1 MRDGRHSS
9 NTMAM
14 EMEPRAVGGAGG
26 GQPPVAARAAPSLRT
41 AVFETA
47 SGNGSGLLARFCG
60 AASLVTILLSI
71 VFFCAGTLPRMQNDE
86 LIGQLEA
93 ACIAIFSVEYVAKLL
108 CATARPGP
116 DQRLWTY
123 VLNPVNVV
131 DLVSIAP
138 WYIELV
144 MHEDAKELAMLRVL
158 RVLRVLRLGGYSV
171 WMQIFATGLRR
182 SSDAF
187 VCLFIIGTIACV
199 MFGAV
204 IYELENTEQPE
215 KFTSIPA
222 SFYYVL
228 VTLTT
233 VGYGDIVPKTATGQ
247 LCSCIMAI
255 SGVVIM
261 CLPVAILSKQFDLAI
276 TEFQLEEEKDGGKGA
291 EEETDRALLRQLVGQ
306 VATQQQQL
314 AQQAELLGRMSAQLE
329 AATAADRSF
338 PSARRPAAAA
348 AVTWSGSGIKATRS
362 NSVRNPLSQPA
373 VQDDGDDDPGLLP
386 STRPVVAQAVDA
398 FQEMDL

>member
-1 MRDGRHSS
+1 M
-9 NTMAM
+9 
-14 EMEPRAVGGAGG
+14 
-26 GQPPVAARAAPSLRT
+26 
-41 AVFETA
+41 
-47 SGNGSGLLARFCG
+47 
-60 AASLVTILLSI
+60 
-71 VFFCAGTLPRMQNDE
+71 
-86 LIGQLEA
+86 
-93 ACIAIFSVEYVAKLL
+93 FS
-108 CATARPGP
+108 
-116 DQRLWTY
+116 
-123 VLNPVNVV
+123 PVNLI

-138 WYIELV
+138 WYLELV
-144 MHEDAKELAMLRVL
+144 LHDDEAKELAMLRVL

-187 VCLFIIGTIACV
+187 VCLFIIGSIACV

-204 IYELENTEQPE
+204 MYELENTLQPE

-247 LCSCIMAI
+247 LCSCVMAI

-261 CLPVAILSKQFDLAI
+261 CLPVAILSKEFDVAI
-276 TEFQLEEEKDGGKGA
+276 TEYTAGQEEKDNGKG
-291 EEETDRALLRQLVGQ
+291 EEETDRALLLQLVGQ

-314 AQQAELLGRMSAQLE
+314 AQQGELLERMSLQLE
-329 AATAADRSF
+329 AAAAAGQSF
-338 PSARRPAAAA
+338 PSARRLAAAA
-348 AVTWSGSGIKATRS
+348 PITWSGGTVTATRS
-362 NSVRNPLSQPA
+362 SSVRNPLSQPA
-373 VQDDGDDDPGLLP
+373 VQDDGDDRPEVLP
-386 STRPVVAQAVDA
+386 AERPVAVQAIDS